1 MNLNLINL
9 NDVSVLIKIYFL
21 IVYSFILNAL
31 DYADIPYKTFAVL
44 CILMTT
50 DIITGIYKGFVLK
63 ELSSSPIT
71 TGILKKAGLLIAIYM
86 IFLGVTIVP
95 EFGFIGNLFIGMFVL
110 AELISI
116 TGNISAAN
124 QKQRVSEHDALVQ
137 VTEVLK
143 DLFKKRG
150 KIDDANN

>member
-1 MNLNLINL
+1 MNLNYYL
-9 NDVSVLIKIYFL
+9 NDISILLKIYFL
-21 IVYSFILNAL
+21 VVYSFILNAL
-31 DYADIPYKTFAVL
+31 DYAEIPYKTFAVL

-50 DIITGIYKGFVLK
+50 DIMTGIYKGYILK

-86 IFLGVTIVP
+86 IFLGVTVVP
-95 EFGFIGNLFIGMFVL
+95 EFGFVGNLFIGMFVL

-116 TGNISAAN
+116 IGNISAAN

-137 VTEVLK
+137 VSDVLK
-143 DLFKKRG
+143 DLFKKRS
-150 KIDDANN
+150 KTDDGNN

>member
-1 MNLNLINL
+1 MNLNYYL
-9 NDVSVLIKIYFL
+9 NDISILLKIYFL
-21 IVYSFILNAL
+21 VVYSFILSAL
-31 DYADIPYKTFAVL
+31 DYAEIPHKTFAVL

-50 DIITGIYKGFVLK
+50 DIMTGIYKGYILR

-86 IFLGVTIVP
+86 IFLGVTVVP
-95 EFGFIGNLFIGMFVL
+95 EFGFVGNLFIGMFVL

-116 TGNISAAN
+116 IGNISAVN

-137 VTEVLK
+137 VSEVLK

-150 KIDDANN
+150 KTDDGNN

>member
-1 MNLNLINL
+1 MNLNL

-31 DYADIPYKTFAVL
+31 DYADIPYKTFSVL

-50 DIITGIYKGFVLK
+50 DIVTGIYKGFVLK

-116 TGNISAAN
+116 IGNISAAN

-150 KIDDANN
+150 KVDDGDN